1 MRPSIRDASP
11 FDIPAIL
18 DMLRSYRRLTPLP
31 FLAEADDAEYVT
43 KMLTELMAGKG
54 LVLIADKD
62 GIAGMLIAVIA
73 PSMWSPKH
81 LVMTEMAYW
90 VEPECR
96 GGTMGYRLLAEYKQ
110 RGDELK
116 KNGRICN
123 YLISKM
129 SNSPNLQYQKFG
141 FEKLEEFWVA

>member
-1 MRPSIRDASP
+1 MRPTIRDASP
-11 FDIPAIL
+11 FDIPDIL

-31 FLAEADDAEYVT
+31 FLAKADDAEYVT

-81 LVMTEMAYW
+81 LIMTEMAYW

-116 KNGRICN
+116 KNGRITN

>member
-1 MRPSIRDASP
+1 MRPTIRDASP
-11 FDIPAIL
+11 FDIPDIL
-18 DMLRSYRRLTPLP
+18 DMLRSYRKLTPLP

-62 GIAGMLIAVIA
+62 GIAGMLIAVIS

-116 KNGRICN
+116 KNGRIVN
-123 YLISKM
+123 YFISKM
-129 SNSPNLQYQKFG
+129 NNSPNLQYQKFG

>member
-1 MRPSIRDASP
+1 MRPTIRDASP
-11 FDIPAIL
+11 FDIPDIL
-18 DMLRSYRRLTPLP
+18 DMLRSYRMLTPLP

-43 KMLTELMAGKG
+43 QMLTELMAGKG

-62 GIAGMLIAVIA
+62 GVAGLLVAVIA

-81 LVMTEMAYW
+81 VVMTEMAYW

>member
-1 MRPSIRDASP
+1 M
-11 FDIPAIL
+11 
-18 DMLRSYRRLTPLP
+18 TPLP

-43 KMLTELMAGKG
+43 QMLTELMAGKG

-62 GIAGMLIAVIA
+62 GIAGMLIAIIA
-73 PSMWSPKH
+73 PSIWSPKH
-81 LVMTEMAYW
+81 VVMTELAYW

-96 GGTMGYRLLAEYKQ
+96 GSTMGYRLIAEYKQ

-116 KNGRICN
+116 KNGRITN

>member
-1 MRPSIRDASP
+1 MRPTIRDASP
-11 FDIPAIL
+11 FDIPDIL

-43 KMLTELMAGKG
+43 QMLTELMAGKG
-54 LVLIADKD
+54 LILIADKD

-81 LVMTEMAYW
+81 MMMTEMAYW

-96 GGTMGYRLLAEYKQ
+96 GGTMGYRLLAEYKK

>member
-1 MRPSIRDASP
+1 MRPTIRDASP

-62 GIAGMLIAVIA
+62 GIAGMLIAVISS
-73 PSMWSPKH
+73 SMWSPKH
-81 LVMTEMAYW
+81 MMMTEMAYW
-90 VEPECR
+90 VEPDCR
-96 GGTMGYRLLAEYKQ
+96 GGTMGYRLLAEYKK

>member
-1 MRPSIRDASP
+1 
-11 FDIPAIL
+11 
-18 DMLRSYRRLTPLP
+18 
-31 FLAEADDAEYVT
+31 
-43 KMLTELMAGKG
+43 
-54 LVLIADKD
+54 
-62 GIAGMLIAVIA
+62 
-73 PSMWSPKH
+73 MWSPKH
-81 LVMTEMAYW
+81 VLMTEIAYW

-96 GGTMGYRLLAEYKQ
+96 GGTMGYRLLAEYKK

-116 KNGRICN
+116 KNGRITN

>member
-1 MRPSIRDASP
+1 MRPTIRDASP
-11 FDIPAIL
+11 FDIPIIL

-81 LVMTEMAYW
+81 MMMTEMAYW
-90 VEPECR
+90 VEPDCR
-96 GGTMGYRLLAEYKQ
+96 GGTMGYRLLAEYKK

>member
-1 MRPSIRDASP
+1 MRPTIRDASP
-11 FDIPAIL
+11 FDIPIIL

-54 LVLIADKD
+54 IVLIADKD
-62 GIAGMLIAVIA
+62 GIVGMLIAVIA

-81 LVMTEMAYW
+81 MMMTEMAYW
-90 VEPECR
+90 VEPDCR
-96 GGTMGYRLLAEYKQ
+96 GGTMGYRLLAEYKK

>member
-1 MRPSIRDASP
+1 MRPTIRDASP
-11 FDIPAIL
+11 FDIPDIL

-31 FLAEADDAEYVT
+31 FLAEADDAKYVT
-43 KMLTELMAGKG
+43 QMLTELMAGKG

-81 LVMTEMAYW
+81 MMMTEMAYW

-96 GGTMGYRLLAEYKQ
+96 GGTMGYRLIAEYKK

-141 FEKLEEFWVA
+141 FDKLEEFWVA

>member
-1 MRPSIRDASP
+1 MRPTIRDASP
-11 FDIPAIL
+11 FDIPVIL

-81 LVMTEMAYW
+81 MMMTEMAYW
-90 VEPECR
+90 VEPDCR
-96 GGTMGYRLLAEYKQ
+96 GGTMGYRLLAEYKK

>member
-1 MRPSIRDASP
+1 MRPTIRDASP
-11 FDIPAIL
+11 FDIPDIL
-18 DMLRSYRRLTPLP
+18 DMLRSYRALTPLP
-31 FLAEADDAEYVT
+31 FLADANDAEYVT

-81 LVMTEMAYW
+81 LIMTEMAYW

>member
-1 MRPSIRDASP
+1 MRPTIRDASP
-11 FDIPAIL
+11 FDIPDIL
-18 DMLRSYRRLTPLP
+18 DMLRSYRKMTPLP

-43 KMLTELMAGKG
+43 QMLTELMAGKG

-62 GIAGMLIAVIA
+62 GIAGMLIAIIA

-81 LVMTEMAYW
+81 VVMTELAYW

-116 KNGRICN
+116 KNGRITN

>member
-1 MRPSIRDASP
+1 MRPTIRDASP
-11 FDIPAIL
+11 FDIPDIL

-43 KMLTELMAGKG
+43 KMLTELMVGKG

-81 LVMTEMAYW
+81 LIMTEMAYW

-96 GGTMGYRLLAEYKQ
+96 GGTMGYRLLAEYKK

-116 KNGRICN
+116 KNGRITN

>member
-1 MRPSIRDASP
+1 MQIRDASP
-11 FDIPAIL
+11 FDIPYIL
-18 DMLRSYRRLTPLP
+18 DMLRSYRKLTPLP
-31 FLAEADDAEYVT
+31 FLAEANDAEYVI

-81 LVMTEMAYW
+81 MMMTEMAYW
-90 VEPECR
+90 VEPDCR
-96 GGTMGYRLLAEYKQ
+96 GGTMGYRLLAEYKK

>member
-1 MRPSIRDASP
+1 MRPTIRDASP
-11 FDIPAIL
+11 FDIPDIL

-81 LVMTEMAYW
+81 LIMTEMAYW

-116 KNGRICN
+116 KNGRITN

>member
-1 MRPSIRDASP
+1 MRPTIRDASP
-11 FDIPAIL
+11 FDIPDIL

-81 LVMTEMAYW
+81 LIMTEMAYW

-110 RGDELK
+110 RGEELK
-116 KNGRICN
+116 KNGRITN

>member
-1 MRPSIRDASP
+1 MRPTIRDASP
-11 FDIPAIL
+11 FDIPDIL

-31 FLAEADDAEYVT
+31 FLSEADDAEYVT
-43 KMLTELMAGKG
+43 QMLTELMAGKG

-96 GGTMGYRLLAEYKQ
+96 GGTMGYRLLAEYKK

>member
-1 MRPSIRDASP
+1 MRPTIRDASP
-11 FDIPAIL
+11 FDIPDIL
-18 DMLRSYRRLTPLP
+18 DMLRSYRMLTPLP

-43 KMLTELMAGKG
+43 QMLTELMAGKG

-62 GIAGMLIAVIA
+62 GIAGMLIAIIA

-81 LVMTEMAYW
+81 VVMTEMAYW